1 MVKNTTG
8 GSKHKTIARKNTI
21 HEHASHDP
29 QPSNEFEFIAKVD
42 KMLGNGMC
50 HVIDII
56 DKTQYLC
63 YIRGKFR
70 GRNKSHNM
78 VSTSSFVLV
87 GKRTWSSDQKREC
100 DLLCILQNK
109 YGDFDDDGGGSGS
122 NLHESIVFTN
132 KVDDD
137 DDETSGLIRKQP
149 DLKPLVDDDEV
160 DFDDI

>member
-8 GSKHKTIARKNTI
+8 GSKHKGFARKNTVQ
-21 HEHASHDP
+21 EHANHDP
-29 QPSNEFEFIAKVD
+29 KPSNEFEFIAKVE

-50 HVIDII
+50 HVIDVIY
-56 DKTQYLC
+56 KTQYLC

-70 GRNKSHNM
+70 GRNKSRNM
-78 VSTSSFVLV
+78 VGTNTFVLV
-87 GKRTWSSDQKREC
+87 GKRAWQSDDKREC

-109 YGDFDDDGGGSGS
+109 YGDFEDDEDVSGS
-122 NLHESIVFTN
+122 NLHQTIVFTD

-137 DDETSGLIRKQP
+137 MLDLIPKQP
-149 DLKPLVDDDEV
+149 DIKPLIDDEEEV

>member
-1 MVKNTTG
+1 MVKNIKG
-8 GSKHKTIARKNTI
+8 GSKSKSIARKNVV

-29 QPSNEFEFIAKVD
+29 KPSNEFEFIAKVD

-50 HVIDII
+50 HVIDIL

-70 GRNKSHNM
+70 GRNKSHNI
-78 VSTSSFVLV
+78 VSTNSFVMV
-87 GKRTWSSDQKREC
+87 GKRTWQSDQKREC

-109 YGDFDDDGGGSGS
+109 YGDFEDDGGGS

-137 DDETSGLIRKQP
+137 DETSGLIRKQH
-149 DLKPLVDDDEV
+149 DIKPLVDDDEI
-160 DFDDI
+160 DFNDI